1 MATEE
6 TLASPIS
13 NINIG
18 TNVVTTNIVTDDQ
31 QLQAVLGHDRPAVK
45 VMYSLSIFDTQ
56 SEAVKLAGDQ
66 PTSVIDPKGNSKSA
80 AEYFFRV
87 PPSVHEMGDPFATSI
102 VPTQNGGRFVESHGS
117 IIKDIKV
124 SGTTGLRPNKLRRDA
139 VGFLKD
145 IPLFG
150 DALSSA
156 ADDIAALG
164 DNPLKPRGLPNPKE
178 RTGFVEIIHLRNLFR
193 HYSDIKSGE
202 SSSKYIMLWANGKDA
217 DYWVVEPVDFRLTQD
232 SKSPMTYKYVISLK
246 ALSRFDAKF
255 AVPKDTYS
263 ISRGIQSFARR
274 LGEVDRALRTSFNTV
289 NNQINR
295 VEGQGVFLQSAV
307 LGPMITTIQGIASV
321 NNTVNNFGA
330 ALELNARTLKNN
342 LNEALDQLSG
352 SPPGPDGQPVA
363 QAAAPLTAQDP
374 VVNALRRALIATTSL
389 LSESSLRDSPT
400 RGARDKI
407 ARASE
412 AYLVEGGNRLSG
424 RSPANGGS
432 SLSISNERLANNFSI
447 AKVNLGDNIKSL
459 AQRLLGDPGRWK
471 TLVLLNNLRAPFVAD
486 AGGEDVLQPGDD
498 ILYPSVGATGPGPEI
513 VNISTVKED
522 QGQSIA
528 EQAFGRDARLK
539 SIRDGNVQV
548 SDVVI
553 GQAGDWDT
561 ISGIPNVEQAL
572 KLKFSTE
579 KGELTVHPSFGA
591 RFPIGKKITAAS
603 FNTFSIQTRSTIL
616 SDPRVEGIELL
627 SFNSSGDVMV
637 VSAKLL
643 LKNANTLLTRFVLER
658 GSENF

>member
-6 TLASPIS
+6 TLASPLS
-13 NINIG
+13 SINIG

-45 VMYSLSIFDTQ
+45 VMYSLSIFDAQ
-56 SEAVKLAGDQ
+56 LGSVKFAGD
-66 PTSVIDPKGNSKSA
+66 PPAAVIDPKGNAQSNV
-80 AEYFFRV
+80 EYLFRV

-102 VPTQNGGRFVESHGS
+102 VPTQNGGKFVESHGS
-117 IIKDIKV
+117 IIKDIKI

-202 SSSKYIMLWANGKDA
+202 SSSRYIMLWTNGKDA
-217 DYWVVEPVDFRLTQD
+217 DYWVVEPIDFRLTQD
-232 SKSPMTYKYVISLK
+232 SKSPMTYKYVITLK
-246 ALSRFDAKF
+246 TLARFDAKF
-255 AVPKDTYS
+255 DVPKDTYS
-263 ISRGIQSFARR
+263 ISQGIQSFARR
-274 LGEVDRALRTSFNTV
+274 LGEVDRTLRTSFNTV

-295 VEGQGVFLQSAV
+295 VEGQGVFLQGAV
-307 LGPMITTIQGIASV
+307 LRPMITTIQGINSI

-330 ALELNARTLKNN
+330 ALELNSRTLKDN

-352 SPPGPDGQPVA
+352 SPPGPDGRPVA

-374 VVNALRRALIATTSL
+374 VVNALRRALVAAIRL
-389 LSESSLRDSPT
+389 LAESSIRDSPT

-407 ARASE
+407 ARAAE
-412 AYLVEGGNRLSG
+412 AYLEEGGNRLSG

-432 SLSISNERLANNFSI
+432 SLSISNEKLANSFRT

-486 AGGEDVLQPGDD
+486 AGGEDVLRPGDD
-498 ILYPSVGATGPGPEI
+498 ILYPDAGATGPGPEV

-522 QGQSIA
+522 QTQSIA

-539 SIRDGNVQV
+539 STRDGNVQF
-548 SDVVI
+548 SDVVVS
-553 GQAGDWDT
+553 QAGDWDT

-591 RFPIGKKITAAS
+591 KFPIGRKITARS
-603 FNTFSIQTRSTIL
+603 FTTFSIQTRSTIL
-616 SDPRVEGIELL
+616 SDPRVEDIELL

-643 LKNANTLLTRFVLER
+643 LKNSNTLLTRFVLER
-658 GSENF
+658 GAENF